1 MFYAGRQ
8 QYIGVFDSTAKAFLA
23 YDTASQV
30 LKIANRYKGPVND
43 NEVVKNV
50 QLARKAAAE
59 CVSALKKEN
68 DECIASL
75 VSAGLISGGINYL
88 VDQ

>member
-8 QYIGVFDSTAKAFLA
+8 QYIGVFDSTTKAFLA
-23 YDTASQV
+23 HDIASQV

-43 NEVVKNV
+43 KEVIKNV

-59 CVSALKKEN
+59 CVSALAKKKN
-68 DECIASL
+68 DECI
-75 VSAGLISGGINYL
+75 
-88 VDQ
+88 DQ